1 MLLIGAG
8 LVLKGFSQLLSK
20 DPGFDPEPILTLQA
34 TISPERYPDG
44 NTVDRF
50 LEPALQKMSEIPGID
65 AATAISLIPYDNW
78 GWNFNIRYEGQPGN
92 DPTRLPMT
100 ENRVATPE
108 FFQVTKQRLIA
119 GRLLGPQDDGRP
131 ESPAVV
137 VVNQALVKRDF
148 PNADPLGKRFHDS
161 DTTFS
166 TIVGV
171 VSDIRN
177 FGPIE
182 EPRPEVY
189 RPYRQSGQGSSNF
202 SIMVRTRRGNPA
214 DLTAA
219 VRAAIRSVD
228 QQAAITDVRTMPE
241 VMAVSTGSARFYLIL
256 LAAFAIVALVL
267 AVSGIYGVL
276 SYAVAQ
282 RTREFGIRSAL
293 GSTPATTVSL
303 VAREGL
309 RLIAIGVVIGLA
321 GSVAA
326 TRLLSAMLYGVS
338 PLDRATWAATT
349 GTLVII
355 GLLATILP
363 ALRATRADPLLAIRT
378 D

>member
-8 LVLKGFSQLLSK
+8 LVLKGFSRLLAK
-20 DPGFDPEPILTLQA
+20 DPGFDPEPVLTLQA

-50 LEPALQKMSEIPGID
+50 LEPALQKMREIPGVD
-65 AATAISLIPYDNW
+65 AAAAISLIPYDNW
-78 GWNFNIRYEGQPGN
+78 GWNFNIRYEGQPGD
-92 DPTRLPMT
+92 DPTRLPIT

-108 FFQVTKQRLIA
+108 FFHVTKQRLIA

-131 ESPAVV
+131 ESPSVV

-148 PNADPLGKRFHDS
+148 PNADPLGKRLHDG
-161 DTTFS
+161 DITFS

-177 FGPIE
+177 FGPID
-182 EPRPEVY
+182 EPHAEVY
-189 RPYRQSGQGSSNF
+189 RSYRQAGQGSSNF

-293 GSTPATTVSL
+293 GSTPAATVSL

-309 RLIAIGVVIGLA
+309 RLIAIGVAIGLA

-349 GTLVII
+349 GTLVVI
-355 GLLATILP
+355 GLLATVLP
-363 ALRATRADPLLAIRT
+363 ALRATRADPLLAIRA